1 MIARS
6 VGAERFFIALLRSAG
21 ANHTAGAINIWPL
34 WSHANSDIQSAV
46 AASLCRRTP
55 YASRGSKQVF
65 DEAVDVTKPN
75 LVELDRGFAV
85 LSRILMGRNFGD
97 SIAALQALHHHLLLN
112 SGDVFLEL
120 ERANHF

>member
-1 MIARS
+1 MLS
-6 VGAERFFIALLRSAG
+6 C
-21 ANHTAGAINIWPL
+21 
-34 WSHANSDIQSAV
+34 SH
-46 AASLCRRTP
+46 
-55 YASRGSKQVF
+55 GSKQVL

-75 LVELDRGFAV
+75 LVELDRGFSV

-120 ERANHF
+120 ERANHSSANGAKTVLALGEVLFPSHVNTDENDVA